1 MTSQLKE
8 NHLVKAE
15 MSTREERIQKRREII
30 QERCAKAVNN
40 DEVNNEVTL
49 EDSGSSTNEEIP
61 LHGEKQLNQSLS
73 LMKLTN
79 NTHVQEITNI
89 QLEQEKA
96 EHQLRKNYSKER
108 QEVSRLA
115 SEAKSLL
122 KQDLFENLTIS
133 PNDDV
138 NVVYSRLEASR
149 KDCQSNMES
158 FSNVVNQLHAIL
170 RCQEQQYIDTVKQQ
184 ENFADT
190 MRNLMSAQLS
200 SLETLAKDE
209 LLAIEE
215 MYEADRQSLIEKHR
229 SQLDAMI
236 RDKNDF
242 EQQELLHVSTAAEER
257 SLATSKVHDEVNKE
271 YNALRDKLQNEV
283 YELEREWSV
292 SKGLYSVSADQ
303 IEYDNREV
311 GTRNKES
318 EQRIKKNKK
327 RIVQIK
333 EELKRCLEDA
343 RVSEDRD
350 KKLNESM
357 ELDCRRLE
365 KQFQNLMNKLHRF
378 ELLQEEK
385 FKAASVMHAEE
396 AATLTDRIE
405 RAWVS
410 TETKLFNSLPSSDTL
425 ENGHRSKLLKM
436 LETYHSLLEKRSE
449 VSHKVTKAE
458 NQNSQL
464 QRNLDNLYN
473 DENVNSLLMPPSRY

>member
-1 MTSQLKE
+1 
-8 NHLVKAE
+8 

-30 QERCAKAVNN
+30 QERCTKAVN
-40 DEVNNEVTL
+40 DGEENNEVNL
-49 EDSGSSTNEEIP
+49 EDAISSKNEEFP
-61 LHGEKQLNQSLS
+61 LNGVKQVNQSLS
-73 LMKLTN
+73 LMKLTK
-79 NTHVQEITNI
+79 NTHVKEITNI
-89 QLEQEKA
+89 QLKQEKA
-96 EHQLRKNYSKER
+96 EHELRKSYSKER

-115 SEAKSLL
+115 GEAKSTLH
-122 KQDLFENLTIS
+122 QDLVGKFNIS
-133 PNDDV
+133 PGDDV
-138 NVVYSRLEASR
+138 KIIYSQLESIR
-149 KDCQSNMES
+149 NDCQSNLES

-184 ENFADT
+184 ENFVDT
-190 MRNLMSAQLS
+190 IRNLMCAQLS

-209 LLAIEE
+209 ILSIEE
-215 MYEADRQSLIEKHR
+215 MYEADRNSLIEKQK
-229 SQLDAMI
+229 SQLDEMI
-236 RDKNDF
+236 RDKQEF
-242 EQQELLHVSTAAEER
+242 EQQELQLVSTAAEER

-311 GTRNKES
+311 GTRNEES

-343 RVSEDRD
+343 RVSEERD
-350 KKLNESM
+350 KKMNESM

-405 RAWVS
+405 QAWIS
-410 TETKLFNSLPSSDTL
+410 TEAKLFHSVPSSDAL
-425 ENGHRSKLLKM
+425 DNGNRSKLLKI
-436 LETYHSLLEKRSE
+436 LQNYHNLLEKRSE
-449 VSHKVTKAE
+449 SSHKLIKAD
-458 NQNSQL
+458 NQNRL
-464 QRNLDNLYN
+464 LERNLDSLYN
-473 DENVNSLLMPPSRY
+473 DENVKSLLIPPSRY

>member
-1 MTSQLKE
+1 
-8 NHLVKAE
+8 
-15 MSTREERIQKRREII
+15 MSTREERIQKRRELI

-40 DEVNNEVTL
+40 GEENNEVNL
-49 EDSGSSTNEEIP
+49 EDTVSIKNEEIP
-61 LHGEKQLNQSLS
+61 HHGIKQVNQSLS
-73 LMKLTN
+73 LMNLTK
-79 NTHVQEITNI
+79 NTHVKEITNI
-89 QLEQEKA
+89 QLKQEKA
-96 EHQLRKNYSKER
+96 EHQLRKIYSKER

-115 SEAKSLL
+115 GEAKSMLH
-122 KQDLFENLTIS
+122 QDFVENFNIS

-138 NVVYSRLEASR
+138 KEVYSQLESIR
-149 KDCQSNMES
+149 NGCQSNLEA

-184 ENFADT
+184 ENFVDT
-190 MRNLMSAQLS
+190 IRNLMCAQLS
-200 SLETLAKDE
+200 SLETLANDE

-215 MYEADRQSLIEKHR
+215 MYEVDRNSLIEKQK

-236 RDKNDF
+236 RDKEEF
-242 EQQELLHVSTAAEER
+242 EQQELQLVSTAAEER
-257 SLATSKVHDEVNKE
+257 SLATLKVYDEVNKE

-405 RAWVS
+405 RAWAS
-410 TETKLFNSLPSSDTL
+410 TEAILFHSLPSSETID
-425 ENGHRSKLLKM
+425 NGNRSKLLKM
-436 LETYHSLLEKRSE
+436 LENYHNLLEKRSE
-449 VSHKVTKAE
+449 VSHKLTKAE

-464 QRNLDNLYN
+464 ERNLDKLYN
-473 DENVNSLLMPPSRY
+473 DENIKSLLIPPSRH